1 MEPGAP
7 PPPHH
12 HLAEDDFSPF
22 SNRAEFEL
30 AEFLYVKAEMSAGK
44 IDQLLNLLASLY
56 DTQPPFMS
64 HRELYSTIDAI
75 KQGEIPW
82 NSFSITYGGV
92 RPQQNPPAW
101 MNESYEVWF
110 RSPLQVLEGQI
121 ANPEYENMMDFAPKR
136 VYHKGK
142 RQYSDLMSGNWAW
155 DQAVCHV
162 LLTTGKN

>member
-1 MEPGAP
+1 
-7 PPPHH
+7 
-12 HLAEDDFSPF
+12 
-22 SNRAEFEL
+22 
-30 AEFLYVKAEMSAGK
+30 MSAGK

-56 DTQPPFMS
+56 DGQPPFMS

-82 NSFSITYGGV
+82 NSFSITYNGV
-92 RPQQNPPAW
+92 RPQQNPPVW

-121 ANPEYENMMDFAPKR
+121 ANPEYENMMDFAPKQ

-142 RQYSDLMSGNWAW
+142 RQYSDLLSGNWAW
-155 DQAVCHV
+155 DQAVCRA
-162 LLTTGKN
+162 LLTL